1 MILRSSGI
9 WLENL
14 HSTYSLGNKLLKRI
28 MQYHL
33 FGAWKNTLCFFPYHG
48 KSIVIPPWRL
58 QVWVWGARAE
68 SQSNLGSAAKLC
80 RSMCKKAEQEK
91 SSELLKWNS
100 LQVWRMYGSSLI
112 LFFFF
117 FNSFSYYESP
127 MTSWGENQKH
137 FLKFP
142 LIVPLTFRAV
152 LVKIKRCD
160 STCW

>member
-1 MILRSSGI
+1 MTGKSSLNLFPREQTLQKNNAISLI
-9 WLENL
+9 WGMKK
-14 HSTYSLGNKLLKRI
+14 HI
-28 MQYHL
+28 V
-33 FGAWKNTLCFFPYHG
+33 FFPYG
-48 KSIVIPPWRL
+48 KCIIIPPWRL

-68 SQSNLGSAAKLC
+68 SQSNLGSTAKLC

-100 LQVWRMYGSSLI
+100 LQLWRMYGSSLI
-112 LFFFF
+112 PFFFF
-117 FNSFSYYESP
+117 FLNFFSYYESP

-142 LIVPLTFRAV
+142 LIVPLTFSAM